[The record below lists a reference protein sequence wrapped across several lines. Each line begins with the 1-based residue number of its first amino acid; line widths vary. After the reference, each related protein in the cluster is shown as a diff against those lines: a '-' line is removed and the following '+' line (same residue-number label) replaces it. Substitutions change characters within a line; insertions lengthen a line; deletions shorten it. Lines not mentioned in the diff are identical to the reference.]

1 MGLLKLFV
9 FGGSVVY
16 DEVDNDFK
24 FVFMC
29 FFEEVFKVIKVII
42 VGMYVFKV
50 GDIIVIIF
58 QGRFIKG
65 QQRDISD
72 VQIFKIVQF
81 FNQAID
87 VVDIVIVIVVEGMQ
101 GQGVDNVVFVL
112 EVVVVLGYIKW
123 LVQVC
128 FKSCVYVY

>member
-16 DEVDNDFK
+16 DEIDNDFK

>member
-16 DEVDNDFK
+16 DEIDNDFK

-58 QGRFIKG
+58 
-65 QQRDISD
+65 
-72 VQIFKIVQF
+72 
-81 FNQAID
+81 
-87 VVDIVIVIVVEGMQ
+87 
-101 GQGVDNVVFVL
+101 
-112 EVVVVLGYIKW
+112 
-123 LVQVC
+123 
-128 FKSCVYVY
+128 